1 MDKDCDGLVNIEDFR
16 KFVIQNLG
24 IPEKEFTTPKLQRV
38 MMSISLSK
46 NFQIGLNDIREI
58 INLCNQNREHMN
70 LKEIFKLTTNQNL
83 SEQKKNKEWTTDT
96 IERLGMFISEKYD
109 SIEQFFEE
117 NTEKGEN
124 KFKFS
129 DLIKFHEKNFE
140 LFNNGFNLT
149 HDELLSIFTSLDSH
163 KKII

>member
-1 MDKDCDGLVNIEDFR
+1 M
-16 KFVIQNLG
+16 FV
-24 IPEKEFTTPKLQRV
+24 
-38 MMSISLSK
+38 
-46 NFQIGLNDIREI
+46 
-58 INLCNQNREHMN
+58 
-70 LKEIFKLTTNQNL
+70 
-83 SEQKKNKEWTTDT
+83 
-96 IERLGMFISEKYD
+96 SEKYD

-149 HDELLSIFTSLDSH
+149 NDELLSLFTSLDSH
-163 KKII
+163 KKNYLTLQDLKNKLQIYNFYNKK